1 MTLMTSVFKGSNKY
15 GVLNVEKA
23 SSLLTSETSE
33 VNKGKLARLL
43 TDVKSLTKMVVLIL
57 NVLPVFTG
65 FWLATYFTGTSITA
79 NADLFLL
86 TIVGSTL
93 VMAGALMF
101 NNWYEVDLDVE
112 MKRTQSRP
120 TVTGNISLPV
130 VLGLS
135 IGTTVIGFIMLLFTS
150 MEATLYAFVGW
161 FTYVVLYTLWTKRRY
176 TLNTIVG
183 SLSGAVTPLIGWSAI
198 DSAIHV
204 VPMIMFLLLFIWQ
217 IPHTF
222 AIAMRRY
229 DEYKAAGVPMLPV
242 VQGFKMTKR
251 QTVIYMACLLPLP
264 LYLTSLGLPFVII
277 ISLINLAWLAVGIS
291 GFYMNDDLKW
301 ANIVFKTSLYYL
313 MAFFMLMIVF
323 TL

>member
-1 MTLMTSVFKGSNKY
+1 MTSEAKNI
-15 GVLNVEKA
+15 NR
-23 SSLLTSETSE
+23 
-33 VNKGKLARLL
+33 GKIAGWFA
-43 TDVKSLTKMVVLIL
+43 DIKSLTKLVVLIL

-65 FWLATYFTGTSITA
+65 FWLAVHFTGTTMTA
-79 NADLFLL
+79 NIDVFLL
-86 TIVGSTL
+86 TFIGSTL
-93 VMAGALMF
+93 VMAGALIF
-101 NNWYEVDLDVE
+101 NNWYEVDLDRA
-112 MKRTQSRP
+112 MARTQTRP
-120 TVTGNISLPV
+120 TVTGNISLSV

-135 IGTTVIGFIMLLFTS
+135 IGATVLGFILLLFTT

-183 SLSGAVTPLIGWSAI
+183 SLSGAVTPLIGWAAI
-198 DSAIHV
+198 DTAIHV
-204 VPMIMFLLLFIWQ
+204 VPLIMFLLIFIWQ

-264 LYLTSLGLPFVII
+264 LYLTSLGLPFVILV
-277 ISLINLAWLAVGIS
+277 SLLNIAWLIIGIS
-291 GFYMNDDLKW
+291 GFYMKDDYKW
-301 ANIVFKTSLYYL
+301 ANMVFKTSLYYL
-313 MAFFMLMIVF
+313 MFFFMLMIVF
-323 TL
+323 TF

>member
-1 MTLMTSVFKGSNKY
+1 MF
-15 GVLNVEKA
+15 
-23 SSLLTSETSE
+23 LT
-33 VNKGKLARLL
+33 VY
-43 TDVKSLTKMVVLIL
+43 
-57 NVLPVFTG
+57 TG
-65 FWLATYFTGTSITA
+65 FCYAIYITQYSFTA

-93 VMAGALMF
+93 VMAGSLMF

-135 IGTTVIGFIMLLFTS
+135 IIATVIGFIMLLCTS
-150 MEATLYAFVGW
+150 IESTLYAFVGW

-176 TLNTIVG
+176 TLTTIVG
-183 SLSGAVTPLIGWSAI
+183 SVSGAVTPLIGWAAV

-251 QTVIYMACLLPLP
+251 QTVIYMACLLP
-264 LYLTSLGLPFVII
+264 
-277 ISLINLAWLAVGIS
+277 
-291 GFYMNDDLKW
+291 
-301 ANIVFKTSLYYL
+301 
-313 MAFFMLMIVF
+313 
-323 TL
+323 